1 MMVHIARRD
10 SEVKSI
16 ETRAFSLVGSFPVPS
31 PVTSILL
38 EGTTCIVG
46 CHGGEISF
54 WSIGV
59 PEADPLSPG
68 SSSETAYCPKYL
80 LNIQIPSS
88 GPPRQE
94 NISMYYRKPFLFT
107 SSNLV
112 SQVTPKPRR
121 MDRNNSRDLWEYGEQ
136 DITIKD
142 FSGSQ
147 TKLPPDHLCLLN
159 PSRDE
164 GDLLVAWPDVS
175 IYSVGDFN
183 PSMIW
188 TPKSDFLV
196 ERAHDSSMR
205 CLGTVDGFFLT
216 GSFDHVC
223 IISHTSY
230 DSTANAS
237 ARPSAYS
244 KTMVLRFANP
254 SNTLAMSTV

>member
-1 MMVHIARRD
+1 MMVHIVRRD
-10 SEVKSI
+10 SEVEST

-31 PVTSILL
+31 PVVSILL

-59 PEADPLSPG
+59 PDQADTLLPG
-68 SSSETAYCPKYL
+68 SSSSPEAVYCPRYL

-88 GPPRQE
+88 GPRQE
-94 NISMYYRKPFLFT
+94 NLSMYYRRPFLFT

-112 SQVTPKPRR
+112 SQVTPKSRR
-121 MDRNNSRDLWEYGEQ
+121 MDRNNKRDLWEYGER

-142 FSGSQ
+142 FSGPQ
-147 TKLPPDHLCLLN
+147 TKLPPDHLCLLS
-159 PSRDE
+159 PTRDE

-183 PSMIW
+183 PSMVW
-188 TPKSDFLV
+188 TPKSDLLV
-196 ERAHDSSMR
+196 DRAHNSSMR

-223 IISHTSY
+223 
-230 DSTANAS
+230 
-237 ARPSAYS
+237 
-244 KTMVLRFANP
+244 LFF
-254 SNTLAMSTV
+254 LAPVPVYHG